1 MGFTFSVICFSET
14 WLVETTSS
22 NKSLYELIQIKLY
35 KYSSNEKAKKGGGVT
50 LDINQSVEFK
60 IQNDLSINSDDVE
73 SISVEL
79 LFENRKNT
87 IFNVCRQPKVQIE
100 RFEKFLE
107 E

>member
-1 MGFTFSVICFSET
+1 M
-14 WLVETTSS
+14 
-22 NKSLYELIQIKLY
+22 
-35 KYSSNEKAKKGGGVT
+35 KKQRRGGGVT
-50 LDINQSVEFK
+50 LDINQSVKFK